1 MTVIGEKHMC
11 VLCKYHY
18 QWMYFVNTW
27 MMSEGEA
34 LTPPAGCMV
43 AVAST
48 CLVSAICQQTEL
60 LLA

>member
-1 MTVIGEKHMC
+1 MIGEKHMC
-11 VLCKYHY
+11 VLWVY
-18 QWMYFVNTW
+18 QWMYFVNTAW

-34 LTPPAGCMV
+34 PTPPAGCMV

-48 CLVSAICQQTEL
+48 RLVSAIFQQTEL